1 MNAPDPVSLRE
12 RLQTNVLAC
21 AHPRDPQFS
30 PLGHQ
35 AIQVLIQEKL
45 GQWGK
50 VWCHKFQHQGRW
62 HCNWGL
68 DLPGQKLPG
77 QALLGQSKRS
87 PPILIA
93 AHYDSIF
100 QGPGADDNASG
111 LAVLLEMAQAFAQ
124 EPARSPLR
132 LVAFDL
138 EEPGLLGS
146 RAYAQHLAQSRQPL
160 RLMLSLEMLG
170 LDRLYPHTADFIAL
184 IGPWQSLPDLWQLR
198 RAIRQPHTSQPHTSQ
213 QPTSQ
218 PHTSQQPTSQKR
230 TGCEILPIWNR
241 GLPLPITRRSDHA
254 PFWDQGYPAI
264 LVTDTAE
271 LRNPHYHQT
280 SDTPDTL
287 DYDFLAGVCAGL
299 IRGIRQF

>member
-1 MNAPDPVSLRE
+1 
-12 RLQTNVLAC
+12 
-21 AHPRDPQFS
+21 
-30 PLGHQ
+30 
-35 AIQVLIQEKL
+35 
-45 GQWGK
+45 
-50 VWCHKFQHQGRW
+50 
-62 HCNWGL
+62 
-68 DLPGQKLPG
+68 
-77 QALLGQSKRS
+77 
-87 PPILIA
+87 
-93 AHYDSIF
+93 
-100 QGPGADDNASG
+100 
-111 LAVLLEMAQAFAQ
+111 
-124 EPARSPLR
+124 
-132 LVAFDL
+132 
-138 EEPGLLGS
+138 
-146 RAYAQHLAQSRQPL
+146 
-160 RLMLSLEMLG
+160 MLSLEMLGYCDRRPHSQRYPAG

-198 RAIRQPHTSQPHTSQ
+198 RAIRQQ
-213 QPTSQ
+213 QTSQ